1 MERKDILIQAWDHCY
16 DIEGWYPPLRNAL
29 EGVDGSQ
36 AVWRPQGESSN
47 TIQEIVNHLFY
58 YKRRFLFRLEGRVW
72 PYEISSNDQSFLPGE
87 HTMHLPWG
95 ELVYELA
102 TIHGQIRNK
111 IVELTDDKLSLSL
124 PNDPVDQQVMIL
136 ATHDAY
142 HTGQIIF
149 IRKLYGSWPGVRD
162 T

>member
-1 MERKDILIQAWDHCY
+1 MEKKDILIQAWDNCY

-36 AVWRPQGESSN
+36 AVWLPQGEASN
-47 TIQEIVNHLFY
+47 AIREIVNHLFY
-58 YKRRFLFRLEGRVW
+58 YKRRFLFRLEGKKW
-72 PYEISSNDQSFLPGE
+72 PYELRSNEETFLPGE
-87 HTMHLPWG
+87 HTMNLMWDK
-95 ELVYELA
+95 LVNELA
-102 TIHGQIRNK
+102 AIHHQIRDK
-111 IVELTDDKLSLSL
+111 IVGMSEEKLIINLSKE
-124 PNDPVDQQVMIL
+124 PVDQQIMIL

-149 IRKLYGSWPGVRD
+149 IRKLYGSWPGARD